1 MAEARQAVAFQFIV
15 TEEGGL
21 KVDYSLE
28 GIKVLLLSGWK
39 STYQKYSHFR
49 NTLLVGVFPASP
61 ISLLLIASLLA
72 TAGYSGHCDVIG
84 FCDRYISLLPGYVI
98 HLCLCV
104 SVLLFYTMSIY
115 TTYTLVGASLGPLD
129 EGYISIFKCHL
140 RSHSNSY
147 VTLSN

>member
-84 FCDRYISLLPGYVI
+84 FL
-98 HLCLCV
+98 
-104 SVLLFYTMSIY
+104 
-115 TTYTLVGASLGPLD
+115 
-129 EGYISIFKCHL
+129 
-140 RSHSNSY
+140 
-147 VTLSN
+147 